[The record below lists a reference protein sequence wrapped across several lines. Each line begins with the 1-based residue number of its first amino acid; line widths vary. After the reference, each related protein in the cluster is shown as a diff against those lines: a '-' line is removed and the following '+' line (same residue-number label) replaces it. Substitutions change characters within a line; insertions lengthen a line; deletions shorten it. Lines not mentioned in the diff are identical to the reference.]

1 MTGYHWLSKVSSI
14 SVAPHQCSEYDGFN
28 LHNGASYGHGPPL
41 LVRPLKVRAIEWRNI
56 ISISNF
62 FLSFLVRSERTD
74 KETRPLKIG
83 PVDSRWM
90 TDTAPEAV
98 NQSLGLSAWPGNFR
112 RAWHNVEMIWKRGK
126 PLAFRAGRNGKII
139 PRLSGVC
146 LRTINLKGW
155 SSSRTRSLWAV
166 ISLDLGISKGEQA
179 ELIGLN
185 GHVKRG
191 NTHVDISSP
200 NYYYSMARHTPT
212 NRHFQSVLPPFLC
225 LGSQGGDTEMWKL
238 ASQGPAPKRRRQ
250 QIPRALPIH
259 GLELE

>member
-98 NQSLGLSAWPGNFR
+98 NQCHRFQPWA
-112 RAWHNVEMIWKRGK
+112 
-126 PLAFRAGRNGKII
+126 
-139 PRLSGVC
+139 C
-146 LRTINLKGW
+146 LRGLAT
-155 SSSRTRSLWAV
+155 SAA
-166 ISLDLGISKGEQA
+166 LG
-179 ELIGLN
+179 
-185 GHVKRG
+185 
-191 NTHVDISSP
+191 T
-200 NYYYSMARHTPT
+200 
-212 NRHFQSVLPPFLC
+212 
-225 LGSQGGDTEMWKL
+225 MWK
-238 ASQGPAPKRRRQ
+238 
-250 QIPRALPIH
+250 
-259 GLELE
+259 

>member
-1 MTGYHWLSKVSSI
+1 MWNS
-14 SVAPHQCSEYDGFN
+14 
-28 LHNGASYGHGPPL
+28 
-41 LVRPLKVRAIEWRNI
+41 
-56 ISISNF
+56 
-62 FLSFLVRSERTD
+62 
-74 KETRPLKIG
+74 
-83 PVDSRWM
+83 
-90 TDTAPEAV
+90 
-98 NQSLGLSAWPGNFR
+98 
-112 RAWHNVEMIWKRGK
+112 
-126 PLAFRAGRNGKII
+126 AGRNGKII

-212 NRHFQSVLPPFLC
+212 NRHFQSVLPPFLAMIM
-225 LGSQGGDTEMWKL
+225 GNPVTWSS
-238 ASQGPAPKRRRQ
+238 A
-250 QIPRALPIH
+250 
-259 GLELE
+259 